1 MSRVTIKPAVTDRR
15 YNGEN
20 TELGLLMRMTSS
32 RIFRISVLLLMSCYP
47 LTTAGAQD
55 LHSHTPGVSGVPQG
69 IPYFCANPTVTSSG
83 TMRKSN
89 ACNRARSGKGR
100 ASHCSRRSKARA
112 FAAPI
117 FP

>member
-32 RIFRISVLLLMSCYP
+32 RIFRISVLLLLSCYP
-47 LTTAGAQD
+47 LTIAGAQD

-83 TMRKSN
+83 NGMWSDSKTWSTGRVP
-89 ACNRARSGKGR
+89 RANDKV
-100 ASHCSRRSKARA
+100 K
-112 FAAPI
+112 
-117 FP
+117 